1 MKRVN
6 ERRWA
11 LVGKM
16 DGEVKAVGP
25 RSYVEYLIKTHGDWC
40 RLARVQI
47 TEIKEESGDKR

>member
-16 DGEVKAVGP
+16 DGEVEAVGP
-25 RSYVEYLIKTHGDWC
+25 RSFVEYLIKIHGDWC

-47 TEIKEESGDKR
+47 TEIEEREDDKG